1 MAKYEDDFMALLC
14 YFYDVDQY
22 SQWRR
27 GKELKILIK
36 KPQISMLCGTTPS
49 NLMRFVP
56 DQAWD
61 GGFMS
66 RTFLIWSADKN
77 MVDIFETKTV
87 GVNNNLVHDLRLIN
101 MLGGQFNATKDF
113 QNLHNAWREADCHP
127 APSHPKLAHYNSRRS
142 THLLKLAMISSVDRD
157 ASLLLTRADF
167 DRAYKWLT
175 AAEAMM
181 PDIFS
186 AGAGPDAHA
195 MEEILHFIA
204 HADKG
209 KGVHEQ
215 VILRFAMAKLPL
227 NTLRTLMPAMVAAG
241 MIKQRAFD
249 KSVGQGWYSV
259 TSSA

>member
-1 MAKYEDDFMALLC
+1 
-14 YFYDVDQY
+14 
-22 SQWRR
+22 
-27 GKELKILIK
+27 
-36 KPQISMLCGTTPS
+36 
-49 NLMRFVP
+49 
-56 DQAWD
+56 
-61 GGFMS
+61 
-66 RTFLIWSADKN
+66 
-77 MVDIFETKTV
+77 
-87 GVNNNLVHDLRLIN
+87 
-101 MLGGQFNATKDF
+101 
-113 QNLHNAWREADCHP
+113 
-127 APSHPKLAHYNSRRS
+127 
-142 THLLKLAMISSVDRD
+142 MISSVDRD